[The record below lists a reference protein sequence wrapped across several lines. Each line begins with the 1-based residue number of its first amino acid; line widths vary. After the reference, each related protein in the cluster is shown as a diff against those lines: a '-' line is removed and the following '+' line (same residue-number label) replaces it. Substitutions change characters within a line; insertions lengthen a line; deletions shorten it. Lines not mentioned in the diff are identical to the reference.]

1 MQSQILVLPINIQR
15 DIYFRARDDRKKRV
29 SSIERCAP
37 HKMIWI
43 VHKYSLLH
51 SHRVVCIA
59 KQIRNSKWRFEQLVS
74 YNWRWLYGCWMMEEQ
89 KKTYKEE
96 SEKVVEMKNV
106 NIQSKLKVNVF
117 LIVTDNLLYSL
128 CKQRNS
134 VHSHR
139 HTKNKNCLVSR
150 ARSISLSL
158 SLASRDAFI

>member
-1 MQSQILVLPINIQR
+1 
-15 DIYFRARDDRKKRV
+15 
-29 SSIERCAP
+29 
-37 HKMIWI
+37 
-43 VHKYSLLH
+43 
-51 SHRVVCIA
+51 
-59 KQIRNSKWRFEQLVS
+59 
-74 YNWRWLYGCWMMEEQ
+74 MMEEQ

-158 SLASRDAFI
+158 SLLVMHSYNTHLEYLRNHVYGNDRKHHWVII